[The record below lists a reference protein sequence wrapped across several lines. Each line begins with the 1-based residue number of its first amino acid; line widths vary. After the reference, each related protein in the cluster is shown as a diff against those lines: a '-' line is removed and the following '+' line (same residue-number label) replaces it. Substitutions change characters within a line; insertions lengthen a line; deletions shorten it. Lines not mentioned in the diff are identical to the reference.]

1 MFLYVI
7 WEKTLKDDKIG
18 AKLEAGNEE
27 FISHNLD
34 YRPVCGIKILR
45 G

>member
-7 WEKTLKDDKIG
+7 WEETLKDDKIG
-18 AKLEAGNEE
+18 AKLEVGNEE
-27 FISHNLD
+27 FIFYNLD